1 MASKIWTKEEIFIL
15 KVYCPLESS
24 EALSKRL
31 GRSVSSIQN
40 KSSKLGLKIKR
51 KQANLKWTKEMEFY
65 LRRNAGKVKVSTLCR
80 NLKVSRTA
88 IRHKAS
94 RMGVSL
100 REKGW
105 SEEELNLLI
114 SLKEKGASYAEISEK
129 IGRSANAC
137 KCKWAYISA

>member
-1 MASKIWTKEEIFIL
+1 MAKNIWTAEEVFIL
-15 KVYCPLESS
+15 KVYCPLECS

-40 KSSKLGLKIKR
+40 KASKLGLKIKR
-51 KQANLKWTKEMEFY
+51 KQMNLKWTKEMEFY
-65 LRRNAGKVKVSTLCR
+65 LKRNAGKVKVSTLCR

-88 IRHKAS
+88 VRHKAS

-105 SEEELNLLI
+105 SEEELDILT
-114 SLKEKGASYAEISEK
+114 SLKDKGASYAEISEK
-129 IGRSANAC
+129 IGRSVNAC